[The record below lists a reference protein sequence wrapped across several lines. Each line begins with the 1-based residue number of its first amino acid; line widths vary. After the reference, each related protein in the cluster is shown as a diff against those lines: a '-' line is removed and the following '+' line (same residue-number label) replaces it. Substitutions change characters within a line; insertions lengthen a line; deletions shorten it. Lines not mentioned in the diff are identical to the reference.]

1 MSDDLSDAL
10 TRGEARL
17 ARAGVP
23 TPRVDATLLLAHVF
37 GVTRGELEIKTLTGG
52 LLGDPARNAYEILL
66 ARREQR
72 EPLQHILGTA
82 AFRTIELAVGPGVF
96 VPRPETELLTELAL
110 EALDALPGEGVAS
123 SELCVVD
130 LCTGSGAIA
139 LSIASERPDARVWGV
154 ELSADAFAWAQR
166 NLNALGLPNVT
177 LHLGSA
183 ADALPELDATVSL
196 VVANPPYVPRDAV
209 PRDPEVRLFDPD
221 MALYG
226 GDDGLDVVRQVS
238 ATAYRLLAPGGSVF
252 IEHGELQGAEVAAI
266 LSAEGFMDAQTLPDL
281 TGRDRITLA
290 RR

>member
-23 TPRVDATLLLAHVF
+23 TPRVDATLLLAHVL
-37 GVTRGELEIKTLTGG
+37 GATRGELEIKTLTGG
-52 LLGDPARNAYEILL
+52 RLGDPARQAYELL
-66 ARREQR
+66 LDRREQR

-96 VPRPETELLTELAL
+96 VPRPETELLTERAL
-110 EALDALPGEGVAS
+110 EALDTLPGGGVAS
-123 SELCVVD
+123 SELRVVD

-139 LSIASERPDARVWGV
+139 LSIASERPNTLVWGV
-154 ELSADAFAWAQR
+154 ELSADAFAWALR
-166 NLNALGLPNVT
+166 NLKALGLPNVT
-177 LHLGSA
+177 LQLGSA

-196 VVANPPYVPRDAV
+196 VVANPPYVPRDAI

-238 ATAYRLLAPGGSVF
+238 ATAYRLLAPGGFVF
-252 IEHGELQGAEVAAI
+252 IEHGELQGADVAAI
-266 LSAEGFMDAQTLPDL
+266 LSTKGFVGTQTLPDL